1 MGHGHHHHHDVH
13 GGPPVLDIGGDIGAM
28 VVTLDREALGSE
40 LFLRAEGDGAAS
52 VHTGVWE
59 RHVAEG
65 HVTAALFPELREGA
79 YWVLDGGGGDVCRVE
94 VAGGRLTTLDLRHRS

>member
-1 MGHGHHHHHDVH
+1 MSHHHHHHVH
-13 GGPPVLDIGGDIGAM
+13 GGSPVLDIGGDIGAM
-28 VVTLDREALGSE
+28 VVTLEPEALGTE
-40 LFLRAEGDGAAS
+40 LFLRSDGQASAS

-79 YWVLDGGGGDVCRVE
+79 YWVLDGGGRDVCRVE
-94 VAGGRLTTLDLRHRS
+94 VVGGALTTLDLSHS